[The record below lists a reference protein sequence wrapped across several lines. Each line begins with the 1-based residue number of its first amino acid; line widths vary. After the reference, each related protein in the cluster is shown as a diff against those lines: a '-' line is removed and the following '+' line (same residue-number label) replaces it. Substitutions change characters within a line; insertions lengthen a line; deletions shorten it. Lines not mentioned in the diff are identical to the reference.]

1 MSLIMLIL
9 NYSVTVEVASLESI
23 ALNLAGG
30 SLLLVSLTAESPG
43 RLIAAARLA
52 GSLLLIYGD

>member
-1 MSLIMLIL
+1 MLIL
-9 NYSVTVEVASLESI
+9 NNSPTVEVAGRESI
-23 ALNLAGG
+23 ALSLTGG
-30 SLLLVSLTAESPG
+30 SLLLLSLTAESPG